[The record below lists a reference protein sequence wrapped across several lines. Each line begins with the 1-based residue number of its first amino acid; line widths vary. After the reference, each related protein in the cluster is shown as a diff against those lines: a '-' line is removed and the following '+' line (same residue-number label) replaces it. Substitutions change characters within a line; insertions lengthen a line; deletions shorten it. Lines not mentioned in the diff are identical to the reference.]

1 MDQARSLRGQLEL
14 IPIKFIGEPIQAHFD
29 EPPQLEKSPG
39 PPDIFI
45 WRGERF
51 QVRQVLQEWVDFRRR
66 GRMARNMQPQ
76 HAATASR
83 RGSWG
88 VGQFHF
94 RIRTDSG
101 RIFDLYYDRAPKN
114 ADKRKGEWFLFQEL
128 GEK

>member
-1 MDQARSLRGQLEL
+1 MEL
-14 IPIKFIGEPIQAHFD
+14 IPIKFIGEPIQALFD

-39 PPDIFI
+39 PPDKFI

-51 QVRQVLQEWVDFRRR
+51 QVTQVLQEWVDFRRR

-76 HAATASR
+76 HAAAASR

-94 RIRTDSG
+94 RILTDSG